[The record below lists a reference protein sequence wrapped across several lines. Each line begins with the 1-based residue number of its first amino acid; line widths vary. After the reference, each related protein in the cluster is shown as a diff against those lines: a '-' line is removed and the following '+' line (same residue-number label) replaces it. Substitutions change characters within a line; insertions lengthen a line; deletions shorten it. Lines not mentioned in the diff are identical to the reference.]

1 MRAKRVIALFAAALL
16 LYSVVLG
23 RLFITASNREYGQT
37 AMAQTVTTLT
47 LSPRRGDF
55 FDRNGNNLTGYGTEY
70 YALSIPSEGSY
81 TRLFDY
87 VSYREQ
93 TLLYQRRNATTPFL
107 IQVSTD
113 LTDQGIYTYAR
124 TGRYWP
130 IPVAVHLLGYLDG
143 DGNGVSGLELTCN
156 EQLSDSGG
164 ADYVQCITN
173 ASGQLMEEQPPRL
186 TETGTQANGVML
198 TLDLGIQRAC
208 EAIAQQTIQKG
219 CILVMERRTG
229 RILASSSMPVFDPD
243 NVADSIEAN
252 DTSLLNRPLC
262 AFNVGSVF
270 KPVMAALALEKDMG
284 WFTWECTGST
294 EINGHVYHCAGNT
307 AHGMVNLDSALT
319 ESCNCYFIQLGQL
332 LGGKAIQEIAARFGF
347 GETQTL
353 AEGLS
358 ASAGNLPDANTLQNK
373 GQLAG
378 ISFGQGELLATPL
391 QVLSMMNAIANDGVF
406 LDPSVLLGACTADGS
421 RVIDPAEQTGQRK
434 AISDSVAGRLQGI
447 LRGVVEEGTGRAASE
462 VPGGAAGKTGTAQT
476 GRYAEDGTE
485 IMDLWF
491 AGWYPDEK
499 PNYTILVLQDTA
511 TNTLSSCTEIF
522 AQVCQALY
530 WLENS

>member
-1 MRAKRVIALFAAALL
+1 MRTKRVIILFGAALI
-16 LYSVVLG
+16 LYCVVLG
-23 RLFITASNREYGQT
+23 RLFLTASNREYGQT
-37 AMAQTVTTLT
+37 AMAQTVTTLS

-55 FDRNGNNLTGYGTEY
+55 FDRNGNNLTRYGTEY
-70 YALSIPSEGSY
+70 YALSIPAEGSY
-81 TRLFDY
+81 TRLFSY

-93 TLLYQRRNATTPFL
+93 ALLYQRRNATTPFL

-113 LTDQGIYTYAR
+113 LTDQGIYTYTR

-130 IPVAVHLLGYLDG
+130 IPVAEHLLGYLDG
-143 DGNGVSGLELTCN
+143 DGNGVSGLELSCN

-173 ASGQLMEEQPPRL
+173 ASGQLMDAQPPQL
-186 TETGTQANGVML
+186 TEAGTQADGVML
-198 TLDLGIQRAC
+198 TLDLGVQRAC
-208 EAIAQQTIQKG
+208 EAIAEETMENG
-219 CILVMERRTG
+219 CILVLERGSG
-229 RILASSSMPVFDPD
+229 RILASVSLPAFDPE
-243 NVADSIEAN
+243 NVAASIQAD

-307 AHGMVNLDSALT
+307 AHGKVNLDTALA

-332 LGGKAIQEIAARFGF
+332 LGGKAIREIAARFGF
-347 GETQTL
+347 GRSQTI

-358 ASAGNLPDANTLQNK
+358 ASSGNLPDEKTLQNK

-391 QVLSMMNAIANDGVF
+391 QIATMMNAIANDGV
-406 LDPSVLLGACTADGS
+406 LAEPSAVIGTCTADGV
-421 RVIDPAEQTGQRK
+421 RVTDPYEQSEKKTVISK
-434 AISDSVAGRLQGI
+434 AVAGRLQGM
-447 LRGVVEEGTGRAASE
+447 LCRVVEEGTGKAAAG
-462 VPGGAAGKTGTAQT
+462 VYDGAAGKTGTAQT
-476 GRYAEDGTE
+476 GRFAEDGSE
-485 IMDLWF
+485 FMDLWF
-491 AGWYPDEK
+491 AGWYPQEEAQ
-499 PNYTILVLQDTA
+499 YTVLVLQDTA
-511 TNTLSSCTEIF
+511 TETRFSCAEIF
-522 AQVCQALY
+522 ARICQALY

>member
-1 MRAKRVIALFAAALL
+1 MRTKRVITLFAATLL
-16 LYSVVLG
+16 MYSVVLG
-23 RLFITASNREYGQT
+23 RLFITASNQEYGQT
-37 AMAQTVTTLT
+37 AMAQTVTILT

-87 VSYREQ
+87 VSYQEQ
-93 TLLYQRRNATTPFL
+93 SLLYQRRNATTPFL
-107 IQVSTD
+107 VRVSSD
-113 LTDQGIYTYAR
+113 LTDQGIYTYTR

-143 DGNGVSGLELTCN
+143 DGNGVSGLELAYNT
-156 EQLSDSGG
+156 QLSDSGG
-164 ADYVQCITN
+164 SDYVQCVTN

-186 TETGTQANGVML
+186 TETGTQADGIML

-208 EAIAQQTIQKG
+208 EAIAQQSMEKG
-219 CILVMERRTG
+219 CILVMERRSG
-229 RILASSSMPVFDPD
+229 RVLASVSMPVFDPE
-243 NVADSIEAN
+243 NVAASIQAD
-252 DTSLLNRPLC
+252 DTSLLSRSLC
-262 AFNVGSVF
+262 SFNVGSVF
-270 KPVMAALALEKDMG
+270 KPVMAALALEKDLG

-307 AHGMVNLDSALT
+307 AHGLVNLDSALT

-332 LGGKAIQEIAARFGF
+332 LGGEAVHEMASRFGF
-347 GETQTL
+347 GEVQTL
-353 AEGLS
+353 AESLH
-358 ASAGNLPDANTLQNK
+358 ASTGNLPDAATLQNK

-391 QVLSMMNAIANDGVF
+391 QVISMMNAIANNGVF
-406 LDPSVLLGACTADGS
+406 LEPSVVLGACTADGS
-421 RVIDPAEQTGQRK
+421 RVIDPVDRSGQK
-434 AISDSVAGRLQGI
+434 KVISESVAERLQGM
-447 LRGVVEEGTGRAASE
+447 LRRVVEEGTGRAACE
-462 VPGGAAGKTGTAQT
+462 VYDGAAGKTGTAQT
-476 GRYAEDGTE
+476 GRYTENGTE

-491 AGWYPDEK
+491 AGWYPAED
-499 PNYTILVLQDTA
+499 PTYTILVLQDT
-511 TNTLSSCTEIF
+511 TTDTRFSCTEIF
-522 AQVCQALY
+522 AQVCQTLY

>member
-1 MRAKRVIALFAAALL
+1 
-16 LYSVVLG
+16 
-23 RLFITASNREYGQT
+23 
-37 AMAQTVTTLT
+37 
-47 LSPRRGDF
+47 
-55 FDRNGNNLTGYGTEY
+55 
-70 YALSIPSEGSY
+70 
-81 TRLFDY
+81 
-87 VSYREQ
+87 
-93 TLLYQRRNATTPFL
+93 
-107 IQVSTD
+107 
-113 LTDQGIYTYAR
+113 
-124 TGRYWP
+124 
-130 IPVAVHLLGYLDG
+130 
-143 DGNGVSGLELTCN
+143 
-156 EQLSDSGG
+156 
-164 ADYVQCITN
+164 
-173 ASGQLMEEQPPRL
+173 MEEQPPRL

-406 LDPSVLLGACTADGS
+406 LDPSVLLGACTADGL

-447 LRGVVEEGTGRAASE
+447 LRRVVEEGTGRAASE
-462 VPGGAAGKTGTAQT
+462 VPGGAAGCLSPSHCLPLPQTRPCPAWQGACFSCGRSTRCPPPEAGAQT
-476 GRYAEDGTE
+476 NANRCSAPLQSHLPLRRLRHRQEVPAHLPPSALLPSPLFRHTTGCGRLS
-485 IMDLWF
+485 LWIC
-491 AGWYPDEK
+491 P
-499 PNYTILVLQDTA
+499 
-511 TNTLSSCTEIF
+511 SSC
-522 AQVCQALY
+522 C
-530 WLENS
+530 S